1 MPRKEFSKETK
12 RAALKRS
19 GNLCEAVGFLYGLA
33 PDTRCNGNL
42 GNGVIFDHILAD
54 SNNGEPTLEN
64 CAAICAV
71 CNRFKTDKFDT
82 PRAAKI
88 KRVSDKHTGINRQTV
103 TQRKKLQSRNT
114 FQKFAS
120 NTKYVN
126 EGY

>member
-1 MPRKEFSKETK
+1 MRQDFPKPVK

-19 GNLCEAVGFLYGLA
+19 GGLCEATGFLYGLE
-33 PDTRCNGNL
+33 PDKRCNGNL

-64 CAAICAV
+64 CAAICTV

-88 KRVSDKHTGINRQTV
+88 KRVSDKHRGIGQTIS
-103 TQRKKLQSRNT
+103 QRKAFQS
-114 FQKFAS
+114 KFKRKVS
-120 NTKYVN
+120 GEVVLR
-126 EGY
+126 